1 MAKTV
6 AFQNSFTAGEIGEH
20 GEDRSDLAQFSRG
33 CSEALN
39 LIPMEI
45 GPLASRGGFLDRG
58 PGLAQGTRNQMV
70 AFVRSTEDTLLLE
83 LGQLK
88 MRVWTTAGDLI
99 QSGGGAYELTTPW
112 TAAQVA
118 RLWFK
123 QEGDVLYV
131 TDLDGGP
138 TRVIR
143 RAADDSWSIDL
154 FEFRDGPW
162 LPEEV
167 ATGVTITPGGVT
179 GSITLTTSANR
190 WTADD
195 IGALVQIRESDGSPG
210 LQTWTS
216 DTDYSSGQ
224 EVQFDGRVY
233 SRGGAPSAEDTS
245 GTTPPLHTEG
255 TVSDGQLPWTFVHDG
270 RGVVRIT
277 AVTSATEAI
286 GTVLRPL
293 PTSAATKF
301 WSKQAYSQR
310 EGFPRALAAEREE
323 RLVFGSTLTRPG
335 QVDAT
340 RTAGFGPAYGDFRPG
355 LGTGRVV
362 EDDAVRLT
370 AAGAERLVWLM
381 SATVLIAGTT
391 GGEYALSGSQL
402 DEAMTPDGRRA
413 NPLSKYGNAD
423 VEPLLIA
430 GPPPA
435 LLHVSRSRKKLRETL
450 VSPDLSVRSRSL
462 SVLAYHIFDRGIAQM
477 AWQKS
482 ESRIWLR
489 LDDGG
494 LAVMTYDSDL
504 VLEQQIASATRQP
517 LPDGWIVESIAS
529 APAPGGS
536 DVLMASVMRMKG
548 GEPQRRI
555 WLMTNRAA
563 NVFVDGALTYSGAPT
578 TTVSGAGLYAGE
590 TVAVVADGARVPDRE
605 VSAGGVLTLPQAA
618 TKVVLGQKMLRRFV
632 SLPLDTEGTG
642 STNGRVMTPTH
653 AIVIATGADFLV
665 GTEQL
670 GSQARVRSRAPD
682 DQVSPVTKRLRTK
695 VAIGNGSGRDERLTI
710 DADAPFDLV
719 LSAWRLISE
728 VGQ

>member
-6 AFQNSFTAGEIGEH
+6 AFQNSFTAGEIGED

-39 LIPMEI
+39 LIPKEI

-58 PGLAQGTRNQMV
+58 PGLAQDTRNQMV

-138 TRVIR
+138 TRIIR
-143 RAADDSWSIDL
+143 RAADDNWSIDL

-162 LPEEV
+162 LSEDV
-167 ATGVTITPGGVT
+167 ASGVTLQASSATGA
-179 GSITLTTSANR
+179 ITLTASTAV

-195 IGALVQIRESDGSPG
+195 VGALVQLRESDGSPG

-216 DTDYSSGQ
+216 DTDYTGGQ
-224 EVQFDGRVY
+224 LVQFDGRVY
-233 SRGGAPSAEDTS
+233 RRVDGGEDTT
-245 GTTPPLHTEG
+245 GTTPPLHSEG
-255 TVSDGQLPWTFVHDG
+255 TVSDGAVNWTFVHDG
-270 RGVVRIT
+270 RGVARIT
-277 AVTSATEAI
+277 SVSSGTVANA
-286 GTVLRPL
+286 TVLRPM
-293 PTSAATKF
+293 PTVEATKF
-301 WSKQAYSQR
+301 WSKQAYSKR

-323 RLVFGSTLTRPG
+323 RLVFGATLTRPG

-340 RTAGFGPAYGDFRPG
+340 RTAGFGPAFGDFRPG
-355 LGTGRVV
+355 LGSGRVV

-402 DEAMTPDGRRA
+402 DEAMTPEGRRA

-517 LPDGWIVESIAS
+517 LPEGWIVESIAS

-548 GEPQRRI
+548 GQPQRRN
-555 WLMTNRAA
+555 WLLTSRAA
-563 NVFVDGALTYSGAPT
+563 NVFVDGALTYSGAAT

-618 TKVVLGQKMLRRFV
+618 TRVVLGQKMRRRFV

-642 STNGRVMTPTH
+642 STNGRMMTPTH
-653 AIVIATGADFLV
+653 AILIATAADVLV
-665 GTEQL
+665 GTDQPDSAE
-670 GSQARVRSRAPD
+670 RVRSRSPD
-682 DQVSPVTKRLRTK
+682 DQSSPETKRLRKK
-695 VAIGNGSGRDERLTI
+695 VAIGNGAGRDARLVVET
-710 DADAPFDLV
+710 DAPFDLV
-719 LSAWRLISE
+719 IHATRLISE